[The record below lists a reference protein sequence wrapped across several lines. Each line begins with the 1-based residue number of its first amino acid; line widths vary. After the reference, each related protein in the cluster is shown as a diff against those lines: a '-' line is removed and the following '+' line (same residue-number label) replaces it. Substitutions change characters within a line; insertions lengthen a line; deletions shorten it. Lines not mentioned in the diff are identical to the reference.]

1 MERERLLLDLVHR
14 YFWRD
19 AARLAALRWAT
30 AASASLL
37 FATPVSAQTIPTG
50 TQAGSSTNSS
60 GYSTESSG
68 TDCSDPLIAMSS
80 HCDQRLQG
88 GASSSFIPS
97 AAGSGTGGSQSG
109 RPAQPLTYSDNNPQA
124 ASNRPQTAL
133 AVPQEALTEFQKFTA
148 ATTRQVL
155 PIFAAD
161 LFQNVP
167 STFAPLD
174 RAPIP
179 PNYVVGPDDEVRV
192 RVWGQVNFNANLAV
206 SRAGDIFLPQIGA
219 VHIAGLPFSDVEQQ
233 IRTAVGRI
241 YRNFDLRV
249 DLGRIRA
256 IQVYVTGVA
265 RRPGVYTISSLSTL
279 VDALFESG
287 GPSVQGSMRRIELG
301 RSGKTISRFDL
312 YDLLIRGESSNDGK
326 LLSGDVIY
334 VPPVG
339 PQVAILGSV
348 RRAAIYELL
357 DGETIA
363 ELIKDAGGTSAMA
376 SETRVSLERIEN
388 HQARHSMEI
397 ALDNAGLTTRL
408 EEGDILRIFSI
419 VPQYRNT
426 VTLRGN
432 VANPGR
438 FAFHEG
444 MRLNDLI
451 PDRESLI
458 TRDYWWRRTQLGLP
472 ALEYKPAAALSTMRQ
487 PLAPVDLQND
497 LRLSGTSRGE
507 SPGMP
512 STGALYPEE
521 AAANG
526 FGSGS
531 TENADNLQP
540 NPGQPQQRPS
550 NQRGGQSAL
559 VESTPVNSQTTPAFL
574 PLTTIRLSAPE
585 IDWSY
590 AVIERMNPETLSTS
604 LIPFDLGKLVV
615 DHDAS
620 QNLELKPGD
629 VVSIFSQADFKAQRR
644 DKPRFARLD
653 GEFIHAGT
661 YSALPGETLR
671 SLVERAG
678 GLTPNSYLY
687 GSEFTRESTR
697 VIQQRRIDESIQS
710 LTLQMQRGNLALASS
725 PITSPAD
732 LTGISSAQSSER
744 ELIAQLKQIR
754 ATGRIVLEFRPD
766 SSGPAS
772 LPDIPLENGDS
783 FVVPSLPSTVNVVG
797 AVYNQNSFLYR
808 AAAQTG
814 FYLRMAGGPN
824 SYADRRAMFVVRA
837 NGAVVSRKSVHG
849 PWRDEFDR
857 LKMNPG
863 DSLVVPE
870 KSVKP
875 SALRTVL
882 DLSQIMSQFAFGA
895 AAINVLR

>member
-1 MERERLLLDLVHR
+1 MGRERSCFDPFLR
-14 YFWRD
+14 GSRRAPYFR
-19 AARLAALRWAT
+19 AVLRWFT
-30 AASASLL
+30 MASAGSLL
-37 FATPVSAQTIPTG
+37 GALAFS
-50 TQAGSSTNSS
+50 QAYPSGQNSGSSAYPTYPVYPNNVPGGQSYPGGQ
-60 GYSTESSG
+60 GYSG
-68 TDCSDPLIAMSS
+68 GQGYVDCSDPLTALSPA
-80 HCDQRLQG
+80 CDQRTQG
-88 GASSSFIPS
+88 DNMPG
-97 AAGSGTGGSQSG
+97 GSGGSGQGSSGSQAG
-109 RPAQPLTYSDNNPQA
+109 RPTLPLTFSD
-124 ASNRPQTAL
+124 SNGRIQSMRSRSGTPA
-133 AVPQEALTEFQKFTA
+133 PPESLTEFQKFTA
-148 ATTRQVL
+148 STTRQVL
-155 PIFAAD
+155 PIFGAD

-287 GPSVQGSMRRIELG
+287 GPSVQGSMRRIELR

-444 MRLNDLI
+444 MRPNDLI

-472 ALEYKPAAALSTMRQ
+472 ALEYKPAAALSTMHQ
-487 PLAPVDLQND
+487 PMAPVDLQND

-507 SPGMP
+507 SR
-512 STGALYPEE
+512 SEE
-521 AAANG
+521 HT
-526 FGSGS
+526 S
-531 TENADNLQP
+531 ELQ
-540 NPGQPQQRPS
+540 S
-550 NQRGGQSAL
+550 
-559 VESTPVNSQTTPAFL
+559 
-574 PLTTIRLSAPE
+574 
-585 IDWSY
+585 
-590 AVIERMNPETLSTS
+590 
-604 LIPFDLGKLVV
+604 
-615 DHDAS
+615 
-620 QNLELKPGD
+620 
-629 VVSIFSQADFKAQRR
+629 
-644 DKPRFARLD
+644 
-653 GEFIHAGT
+653 
-661 YSALPGETLR
+661 
-671 SLVERAG
+671 
-678 GLTPNSYLY
+678 
-687 GSEFTRESTR
+687 
-697 VIQQRRIDESIQS
+697 
-710 LTLQMQRGNLALASS
+710 
-725 PITSPAD
+725 
-732 LTGISSAQSSER
+732 
-744 ELIAQLKQIR
+744 
-754 ATGRIVLEFRPD
+754 
-766 SSGPAS
+766 
-772 LPDIPLENGDS
+772 
-783 FVVPSLPSTVNVVG
+783 
-797 AVYNQNSFLYR
+797 
-808 AAAQTG
+808 
-814 FYLRMAGGPN
+814 
-824 SYADRRAMFVVRA
+824 
-837 NGAVVSRKSVHG
+837 
-849 PWRDEFDR
+849 
-857 LKMNPG
+857 
-863 DSLVVPE
+863 
-870 KSVKP
+870 
-875 SALRTVL
+875 
-882 DLSQIMSQFAFGA
+882 
-895 AAINVLR
+895 